1 MKFDKVTIAITIQG
15 ILFCICAFCATYFGS
30 KYFELKNKENVNI
43 LNLSGHKAVAKI
55 KNNNVIELHHNSFD
69 CEKCQNVIKKSIP
82 RSVNESVRDG
92 NGLESNIVSG
102 N

>member
-30 KYFELKNKENVNI
+30 KYFKLKNKENVNV
-43 LNLSGHKAVAKI
+43 LNLSGHRAVAKI
-55 KNNNVIELHHNSFD
+55 KNNNVIELHHNSFECD
-69 CEKCQNVIKKSIP
+69 KCQNAIRRAIHKP
-82 RSVNESVRDG
+82 VNKSVRVG
-92 NGLESNIVSG
+92 NGVESNIVSG